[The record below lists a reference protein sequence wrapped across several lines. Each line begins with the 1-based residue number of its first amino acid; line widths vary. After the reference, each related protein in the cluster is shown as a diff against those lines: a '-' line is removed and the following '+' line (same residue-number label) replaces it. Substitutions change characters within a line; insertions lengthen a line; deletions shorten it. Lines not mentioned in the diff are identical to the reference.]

1 MEFEIKNILGLAASV
16 IFLVYLIYLIK
27 NSKLKE
33 EYSFL
38 WIAVGIVMIII
49 SIFPQTLNFLRRFLG
64 FSFIENI
71 LYFFSLFFLL
81 VLSLQMTVQVSRL
94 SNQAKTLAQKLAL
107 LEEKLNKNTNPT
119 DNREL
124 GNEIQTTDNRE
135 QRNETIINK
144 K

>member
-1 MEFEIKNILGLAASV
+1 MEFEIKNILGLIVSV
-16 IFLVYLIYLIK
+16 IFLGYLIYLIK

-38 WIAVGIVMIII
+38 WIAVSIVMIAV
-49 SIFPQTLNFLRRFLG
+49 SIFPQLLNFIRSFLG

-81 VLSLQMTVQVSRL
+81 VLSLQMTVQVSKL
-94 SNQAKTLAQKLAL
+94 SNQTKTLAQKLAM
-107 LEEKLNKNTNPT
+107 LEEKLNKNSIIT
-119 DNREL
+119 DNK
-124 GNEIQTTDNRE
+124 E
-135 QRNETIINK
+135 QNNETTSDK

>member
-1 MEFEIKNILGLAASV
+1 MEFEIKNILGLIVSL
-16 IFLVYLIYLIK
+16 IFLGYIIYLVK
-27 NSKLKE
+27 NSNLKE

-38 WIAVGIVMIII
+38 WIAVSIVMIAI
-49 SIFPQTLNFLRRFLG
+49 SIFPQILNFLRKFLG

-94 SNQAKTLAQKLAL
+94 SNQTKTLAQKLAMM
-107 LEEKLNKNTNPT
+107 EEKLNKSPNNS
-119 DNREL
+119 DK
-124 GNEIQTTDNRE
+124 RE
-135 QRNETIINK
+135 QRNEATTNK

>member
-1 MEFEIKNILGLAASV
+1 MEFEIKNILGLIVSV
-16 IFLVYLIYLIK
+16 IFLGYLIYLIK

-38 WIAVGIVMIII
+38 WIAVSIVMIAV
-49 SIFPQTLNFLRRFLG
+49 SIFPQLLNFLRRFLG

-81 VLSLQMTVQVSRL
+81 VLSLQMTVQVSKL
-94 SNQAKTLAQKLAL
+94 SNQTKTLAQKLAMM
-107 LEEKLNKNTNPT
+107 EEKLNKSSNNS
-119 DNREL
+119 DK
-124 GNEIQTTDNRE
+124 RE
-135 QRNETIINK
+135 QRNEATTDK

>member
-1 MEFEIKNILGLAASV
+1 MEFEIKNILGLIVSV
-16 IFLVYLIYLIK
+16 IFLGYLIYLIK

-38 WIAVGIVMIII
+38 WFAVSFVMIIV
-49 SIFPQTLNFLRRFLG
+49 SIFPQLLNFLRRFLG

-81 VLSLQMTVQVSRL
+81 VLSLQMTVQVSKL
-94 SNQAKTLAQKLAL
+94 SNQTKTLAQKLAMM
-107 LEEKLNKNTNPT
+107 EEKLNKSSNNS
-119 DNREL
+119 DK
-124 GNEIQTTDNRE
+124 RE
-135 QRNETIINK
+135 QRNEATTDK

>member
-1 MEFEIKNILGLAASV
+1 MEFEIKNILGLIVSV
-16 IFLVYLIYLIK
+16 IFLGYLIYLIK

-38 WIAVGIVMIII
+38 WFAVSFVMIIV
-49 SIFPQTLNFLRRFLG
+49 SIFPQLLNFLRRFLG

-81 VLSLQMTVQVSRL
+81 VLSLQMTVQVSKL
-94 SNQAKTLAQKLAL
+94 SNQTKTLAQKLAM
-107 LEEKLNKNTNPT
+107 LEEKLNKSSNNS
-119 DNREL
+119 DK
-124 GNEIQTTDNRE
+124 RE
-135 QRNETIINK
+135 QRNEATTDK

>member
-1 MEFEIKNILGLAASV
+1 MEFEIKNILGLIVSV
-16 IFLVYLIYLIK
+16 IFLGYLIYLIK

-38 WIAVGIVMIII
+38 WIAVSIVMIAV
-49 SIFPQTLNFLRRFLG
+49 SIFPQLLNFLRRFLG

-81 VLSLQMTVQVSRL
+81 VLSLQMTVQVSKL
-94 SNQAKTLAQKLAL
+94 SNQTKTLAQKLAMM
-107 LEEKLNKNTNPT
+107 EEKLNKNSNIT
-119 DNREL
+119 DNK
-124 GNEIQTTDNRE
+124 E
-135 QRNETIINK
+135 QNNETASDK